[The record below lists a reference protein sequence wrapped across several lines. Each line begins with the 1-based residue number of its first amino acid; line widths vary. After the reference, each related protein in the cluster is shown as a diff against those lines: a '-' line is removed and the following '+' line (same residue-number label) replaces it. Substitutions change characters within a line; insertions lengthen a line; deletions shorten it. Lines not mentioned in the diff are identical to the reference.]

1 MMEGGQT
8 KTERRLRLAAVFL
21 LAGLAVQLATLL
33 VTHPL
38 AFLAFTFIGS
48 PLVLAGVVLYLWSVV
63 IYAERDGLSSR
74 S

>member
-1 MMEGGQT
+1 MMEGDQT
-8 KTERRLRLAAVFL
+8 KTERKLRLAAVFL

-63 IYAERDGLSSR
+63 THTEREGFPSR
-74 S
+74 D